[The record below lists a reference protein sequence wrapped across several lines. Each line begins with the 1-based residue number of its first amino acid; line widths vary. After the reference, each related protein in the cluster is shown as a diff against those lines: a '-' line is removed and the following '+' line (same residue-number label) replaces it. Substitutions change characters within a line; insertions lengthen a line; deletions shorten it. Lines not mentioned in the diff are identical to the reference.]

1 MLDANTIALLNQ
13 LGIGTEAIDAAMTGM
28 AVLTVLTIV
37 AAIPTAMLAKRKG
50 RSVVWWIIFALTIPL
65 LPLVVVWLLP
75 RTPAARDADR

>member
-13 LGIGTEAIDAAMTGM
+13 LGISTEAIDAAMTGM
-28 AVLTVLTIV
+28 AVLTVLAIV

-50 RSVVWWIIFALTIPL
+50 RSVAWWTIFALTIPL

-75 RTPAARDADR
+75 RTSASRDADR